1 MKMNRLAEKIV
12 LVTGAGSGMGEAT
25 AMMAAREGAV
35 VVATDINEEA
45 VRAVVKQILLDGGQA
60 YALRHDVSSRESW
73 QDVMDMIMREF
84 NRLDVLVNNAGIAL
98 STPFLEQNETDWS
111 RIFNINVNSVLL
123 GMQQAIQLMQE
134 TGGSIVNIASISAI
148 SGMAGAGGYTASKG
162 AIDAVTRAA
171 AVDYGKYNIRVNA
184 VYPGYIETKMSAP
197 SMAAYKDY
205 FEQVIP
211 LGHVGQAEE
220 VAYAVVFLAT
230 DEASHISGIG
240 LPVDG
245 GVTAR

>member
-1 MKMNRLAEKIV
+1 MNRLADKIM

-25 AMMAAREGAV
+25 ALMAAREGAI

-45 VRAVVKQILLDGGQA
+45 VRAVVKQILLEGGQA

-73 QDVMDMIMREF
+73 QDVTDMIKREF

-98 STPFLEQNETDWS
+98 STPFLEQDETDWS

-123 GMQQAIQLMQE
+123 GMQQAIPLMQE

-171 AVDYGKYNIRVNA
+171 AVDYGKHNIRVNA

-197 SMAAYKDY
+197 SMTAYKDY

-220 VAYAVVFLAT
+220 VAHAVLFLAT

>member
-1 MKMNRLAEKIV
+1 MNRLAEKIV

-220 VAYAVVFLAT
+220 VAHAVLFLAT

>member
-1 MKMNRLAEKIV
+1 MNRLAEKIV
-12 LVTGAGSGMGEAT
+12 LVTGAGSGMGEST
-25 AMMAAREGAV
+25 ALMAAREGAI

-45 VRAVVKQILLDGGQA
+45 VRAVVKQILLEGGQA

-73 QDVMDMIMREF
+73 QNVTDMIMREF
-84 NRLDVLVNNAGIAL
+84 NQLDVLVNNAGIAL
-98 STPFLEQNETDWS
+98 STPFLEQDETDWS

-123 GMQQAIQLMQE
+123 GMQQAIHLMQE

-197 SMAAYKDY
+197 SMTAYKDY

-220 VAYAVVFLAT
+220 VAHAVLFLAT

>member
-1 MKMNRLAEKIV
+1 MNRLAEKIV

-25 AMMAAREGAV
+25 AMMAAREGAI

-45 VRAVVKQILLDGGQA
+45 VRAVVKQILLEGGQA

-98 STPFLEQNETDWS
+98 STPFLEQDETDWS

-123 GMQQAIQLMQE
+123 GMQQAIHLMQE

-197 SMAAYKDY
+197 SMTAYKDY

-220 VAYAVVFLAT
+220 VAHAVLFLAT

>member
-1 MKMNRLAEKIV
+1 MNRLAEKIV
-12 LVTGAGSGMGEAT
+12 LVTGAGSGMGEAM

-45 VRAVVKQILLDGGQA
+45 VRAVVKQILLEGGQA

-111 RIFNINVNSVLL
+111 KIFNINVNSVLL
-123 GMQQAIQLMQE
+123 GMQQAIQLMQV

-197 SMAAYKDY
+197 SMTAYKDY

-220 VAYAVVFLAT
+220 VAHAVLFLAT

>member
-1 MKMNRLAEKIV
+1 MNRLAEKIV

-25 AMMAAREGAV
+25 ALMAAREGAI

-45 VRAVVKQILLDGGQA
+45 VRAVVKQILLEGGQA

-84 NRLDVLVNNAGIAL
+84 NQLDVLVNNAGIAL

-123 GMQQAIQLMQE
+123 GMQQAIRLMQE

-197 SMAAYKDY
+197 AMAAYKNY

-220 VAYAVVFLAT
+220 VAHAVLFLAT

-245 GVTAR
+245 GVTAK

>member
-1 MKMNRLAEKIV
+1 MNRLAEKIV

-25 AMMAAREGAV
+25 AMMTAREGAV

-45 VRAVVKQILLDGGQA
+45 VRAVVKQILLEGGQA

-73 QDVMDMIMREF
+73 QGVMDMIMREF

-197 SMAAYKDY
+197 SMAVYKDY

-220 VAYAVVFLAT
+220 VAHAVLFLAT

>member
-1 MKMNRLAEKIV
+1 MNRLAEKIV

-25 AMMAAREGAV
+25 AMMTAREGAV

-45 VRAVVKQILLDGGQA
+45 VRAVVKQILLEGGQA

-73 QDVMDMIMREF
+73 QGVMDMIEREF

-111 RIFNINVNSVLL
+111 RIFNININSVLL

-220 VAYAVVFLAT
+220 VAHAVLFLAT

>member
-1 MKMNRLAEKIV
+1 MNRLAEKIM
-12 LVTGAGSGMGEAT
+12 LITGAGSGMGEAT
-25 AMMAAREGAV
+25 ALIAAREGAI

-45 VRAVVKQILLDGGQA
+45 VRAVVKQILLEGGQA

-73 QDVMDMIMREF
+73 QDVMDMIEREF

-123 GMQQAIQLMQE
+123 GMQQAIHLMQE

-184 VYPGYIETKMSAP
+184 VYPGYIETKMSGP
-197 SMAAYKDY
+197 SMTAYKDY

-220 VAYAVVFLAT
+220 VAHAVVFLAT

>member
-1 MKMNRLAEKIV
+1 MNRLAEKIM
-12 LVTGAGSGMGEAT
+12 LITGAGSGMGEAT
-25 AMMAAREGAV
+25 ALMAAREGAI

-45 VRAVVKQILLDGGQA
+45 VRAVAKQILLEGGQA
-60 YALRHDVSSRESW
+60 YALQHDVSSRESW
-73 QDVMDMIMREF
+73 QDVIDMIKREF
-84 NRLDVLVNNAGIAL
+84 NRLDVLVNNAGVAL
-98 STPFLEQNETDWS
+98 STPFLEQDETDWS

-123 GMQQAIQLMQE
+123 GMQQAIRLMQE

-171 AVDYGKYNIRVNA
+171 AVDYGKDNIRVNA

-197 SMAAYKDY
+197 SMTAYKDY

-220 VAYAVVFLAT
+220 VAHAVVFLAT

>member
-1 MKMNRLAEKIV
+1 MNRLAEKIV

-25 AMMAAREGAV
+25 ALMAAREGAI

-45 VRAVVKQILLDGGQA
+45 VRAVVKQILLEGGQA

-73 QDVMDMIMREF
+73 QDVTDMIKREF

-98 STPFLEQNETDWS
+98 STPFLEQDETDWS

-123 GMQQAIQLMQE
+123 GMQQAIHLMQE

-220 VAYAVVFLAT
+220 VAHAVLFLAT

>member
-1 MKMNRLAEKIV
+1 MNRLAEKIV

-25 AMMAAREGAV
+25 AMMAAREGAI

-45 VRAVVKQILLDGGQA
+45 VRAVVKQILLEGGQA

-98 STPFLEQNETDWS
+98 STPFLEQDETDWS

-123 GMQQAIQLMQE
+123 GMQQAIHLMQE

-171 AVDYGKYNIRVNA
+171 AVDYGKFNIRVNA

-197 SMAAYKDY
+197 AMAAYKDY
-205 FEQVIP
+205 FEEVIP

-220 VAYAVVFLAT
+220 VAHAVLFLAT

>member
-1 MKMNRLAEKIV
+1 MNRLAEKIV

-25 AMMAAREGAV
+25 AMMAAREGAI

-45 VRAVVKQILLDGGQA
+45 VRAVVKRILLEGGQA

-73 QDVMDMIMREF
+73 QGVMDMIMREF

-98 STPFLEQNETDWS
+98 STPFLEQDETDWS
-111 RIFNINVNSVLL
+111 RIFNININSVLL

-220 VAYAVVFLAT
+220 VAHAVLFLAT

-245 GVTAR
+245 GVTAK

>member
-1 MKMNRLAEKIV
+1 MNRLAEKIV

-25 AMMAAREGAV
+25 AMMAAREGAI

-45 VRAVVKQILLDGGQA
+45 VRAVVKRILLEGGQA

-98 STPFLEQNETDWS
+98 STPFLEQDETDWS

-123 GMQQAIQLMQE
+123 GMQQAIHLMQE

-220 VAYAVVFLAT
+220 VAHAVLFLAT

>member
-1 MKMNRLAEKIV
+1 MNRLAEKIV
-12 LVTGAGSGMGEAT
+12 LVTGAGSGMGEST
-25 AMMAAREGAV
+25 AMMTAREGAV

-45 VRAVVKQILLDGGQA
+45 VRAVVKQILLEGGQA

-73 QDVMDMIMREF
+73 QGVMDMIMREF

-111 RIFNINVNSVLL
+111 RIFNININSVLL

-197 SMAAYKDY
+197 SMAADKDY

-220 VAYAVVFLAT
+220 VAHAVLFLAT

>member
-1 MKMNRLAEKIV
+1 MNRLAEKIV

-45 VRAVVKQILLDGGQA
+45 VRAVVKQILLEGGQA

-123 GMQQAIQLMQE
+123 GMQQAIRLMQV

-220 VAYAVVFLAT
+220 VAHAVLFLAT

>member
-1 MKMNRLAEKIV
+1 MNRLAEKIM
-12 LVTGAGSGMGEAT
+12 LITGAGSGMGEAT
-25 AMMAAREGAV
+25 ALMAAREGAV

-45 VRAVVKQILLDGGQA
+45 VRAVVKQILLEGGQA
-60 YALRHDVSSRESW
+60 YALHHDVSSRESW
-73 QDVMDMIMREF
+73 QDVIDMIEREF

-98 STPFLEQNETDWS
+98 STPFLEQDETDWS

-220 VAYAVVFLAT
+220 VAHAVLFLAT

>member
-1 MKMNRLAEKIV
+1 MKRLEEKIT
-12 LVTGAGSGMGEAT
+12 LITGAGSGMGEAT
-25 AMMAAREGAV
+25 TLAFAREGAIV
-35 VVATDINEEA
+35 IATDINEEA
-45 VRAVVKQILLDGGQA
+45 VRSVVKQIHLAGGQA
-60 YALRHDVSSRESW
+60 YALHHDVASRASW
-73 QDVMDMIMREF
+73 KAVFEMVDREF
-84 NRLDVLVNNAGIAL
+84 SRLDVLVNNAGIAL
-98 STPFLEQNETDWS
+98 STPFLEQDETDWA

-123 GMQQAIQLMQE
+123 GMQQAVPMME
-134 TGGSIVNIASISAI
+134 NTGGSIVNIASISAI

-162 AIDAVTRAA
+162 AVDAATRAA
-171 AVDYGKYNIRVNA
+171 AVDYGKHNIRVNA

-197 SMAAYKDY
+197 SMATYKDY

-211 LGHVGQAEE
+211 LGHVGNAEE
-220 VAYAVVFLAT
+220 VAHAVLFLAT

>member
-1 MKMNRLAEKIV
+1 MNRLAEKIV

>member
-45 VRAVVKQILLDGGQA
+45 VRAVVKQILLEGGQA

-73 QDVMDMIMREF
+73 QGVTDMIKREF
-84 NRLDVLVNNAGIAL
+84 NRLDVLVNNAGVAL
-98 STPFLEQNETDWS
+98 STPFLEQDETDWS

-123 GMQQAIQLMQE
+123 GMQQAIHLMQE

-171 AVDYGKYNIRVNA
+171 AVDYGKDNIRVNA

-197 SMAAYKDY
+197 SMTAYKDY

-220 VAYAVVFLAT
+220 VAHAVVFLAT
-230 DEASHISGIG
+230 DEASYISGIG

>member
-1 MKMNRLAEKIV
+1 MNRLAEKIV

-25 AMMAAREGAV
+25 ALLAAREGAV

-45 VRAVVKQILLDGGQA
+45 VRAVVKQILLEGGQA

-73 QDVMDMIMREF
+73 QDVTDMIKREF

-98 STPFLEQNETDWS
+98 STPFLEQDETDWS

-171 AVDYGKYNIRVNA
+171 AVDYGKHNIRVNA
-184 VYPGYIETKMSAP
+184 VYPGYIETTMIAP
-197 SMAAYKDY
+197 SMVAYKDY

-220 VAYAVVFLAT
+220 VAHAVVFLAT

>member
-1 MKMNRLAEKIV
+1 MNRLAEKIV

-25 AMMAAREGAV
+25 ALMAAREGAI

-45 VRAVVKQILLDGGQA
+45 VRAVVKQILLEGGQA

-73 QDVMDMIMREF
+73 QNVTDMIMREF
-84 NRLDVLVNNAGIAL
+84 NQLDVLVNNAGIAL
-98 STPFLEQNETDWS
+98 STPFLEQDETDWS

-123 GMQQAIQLMQE
+123 GMQQAIHLMQE

-197 SMAAYKDY
+197 SMTAYKDY

-220 VAYAVVFLAT
+220 VAHAVLFLAT

>member
-1 MKMNRLAEKIV
+1 MNRLAEKIV

-45 VRAVVKQILLDGGQA
+45 VRAVVKQILLEGGQA

-98 STPFLEQNETDWS
+98 STPFLEQDETDWS

-123 GMQQAIQLMQE
+123 GMQQAIRLMQV

-220 VAYAVVFLAT
+220 VAHAVLFLAT

-245 GVTAR
+245 GVTAK

>member
-1 MKMNRLAEKIV
+1 MKRLEEKIT
-12 LVTGAGSGMGEAT
+12 LITGAGSGMGEAT
-25 AMMAAREGAV
+25 ALAFAREGAIV
-35 VVATDINEEA
+35 IATDINEEA
-45 VRAVVKQILLDGGQA
+45 VRSIVKQIQLAGGHA
-60 YALRHDVSSRESW
+60 YALHHDVSSRASW
-73 QDVMDMIMREF
+73 KAVFEMVDREF
-84 NRLDVLVNNAGIAL
+84 SRLDVLVNNAGIAL
-98 STPFLEQNETDWS
+98 STPFLEQDETDWA

-123 GMQQAIQLMQE
+123 GMQQAVPMME
-134 TGGSIVNIASISAI
+134 NTGGSIVNIASISAI

-197 SMAAYKDY
+197 SMATYKDY

-211 LGHVGQAEE
+211 LGHVGNAEE
-220 VAYAVVFLAT
+220 VAHAVLFLAT
-230 DEASHISGIG
+230 DEASHISGVG